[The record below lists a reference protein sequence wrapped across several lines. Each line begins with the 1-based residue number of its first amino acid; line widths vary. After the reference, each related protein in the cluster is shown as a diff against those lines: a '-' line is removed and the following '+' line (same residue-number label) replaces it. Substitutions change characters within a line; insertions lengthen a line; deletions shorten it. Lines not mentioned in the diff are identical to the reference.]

1 MRRQI
6 LVLTAVLLV
15 AASSSTVSAG
25 VADGLAQPYLHIQL
39 ALANDSMDGVTEAAH
54 VIVTESDAIGEV
66 AVSIGTAARAVAGAM
81 DISTARAAF
90 GPLSDALIAYGEEVG
105 FGELRVAYCPMARK
119 SWVQQTG
126 AILNPFYGS
135 MMLNS
140 VQCGDVSVVQSD
152 RRLAFL
158 IYDRWGNRDGGR
170 VSGTS

>member
-1 MRRQI
+1 MVRRQI

-135 MMLNS
+135 MMLN
-140 VQCGDVSVVQSD
+140 CGN
-152 RRLAFL
+152 FK
-158 IYDRWGNRDGGR
+158 
-170 VSGTS
+170 